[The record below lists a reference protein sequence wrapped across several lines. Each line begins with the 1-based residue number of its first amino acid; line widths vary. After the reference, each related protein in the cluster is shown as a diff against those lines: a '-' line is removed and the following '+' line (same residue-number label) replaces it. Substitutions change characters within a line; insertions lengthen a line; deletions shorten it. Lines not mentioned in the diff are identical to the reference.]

1 MSIQPGDRKRIG
13 AECFWKG
20 HLCTVTGGPDELGFY
35 SVTIDEDS
43 RNREFHFSRASLREE
58 SEEIVK
64 FNINLKSG
72 NFTGK

>member
-1 MSIQPGDRKRIG
+1 MSIQPGEVRRIG
-13 AECFWKG
+13 TECFWKG
-20 HLCTVTGGPDELGFY
+20 HLCTILEGPDQLGMY
-35 SVTIDEDS
+35 KVHVHEDAS
-43 RNREFHFSRASLREE
+43 QEDLYFTRTSLREE

>member
-20 HLCTVTGGPDELGFY
+20 HLCTVTGGPDELGY
-35 SVTIDEDS
+35 YTVTVDEDP
-43 RNREFHFSRASLREE
+43 NKKELHFSRASLREE
-58 SEEIVK
+58 SEDIVK